1 MTMSSVFWTLVGEVF
16 DVYEERDAL
25 RERVIDMQ
33 AHRHNNAPKLG
44 KGEVTK
50 IHEMRRAGYTVQEIA
65 DSFDVNKSTVS
76 RTLKG
81 VYHK

>member
-1 MTMSSVFWTLVGEVF
+1 MSLLLRLLLEV
-16 DVYEERDAL
+16 DELYEERDAL

-33 AHRHNNAPKLG
+33 AQRHNNAPKLG
-44 KGEVTK
+44 RGEVSK
-50 IHEMRRAGYTVQEIA
+50 IHEMRRAGYTISDIA

-81 VYHK
+81 IYNK